1 MESRGN
7 VLFVFALLMLT
18 TLVSARAVNISNT
31 WMLPEEGFP
40 VFYRYFRDRISW
52 YEADAVCQFHHS
64 NLVTADS
71 TSQYDAIRAYLK
83 ELDINENVWIGLSK
97 TTGRPNFTWTNFR
110 PLSGEG
116 HWQQQLPK
124 SDDSL
129 CTAMDPVA
137 DFLWKPMNCGGPEI
151 ASFICELPVPSWAMG
166 PKGCLLT
173 ELPSLTVLYIPEQS
187 ALELTSDCG
196 LDGTKRIACKG
207 NADREDILKQLS
219 CSISPEDFE
228 DKPTKNPILP
238 NITSSSVSETS
249 EDVVS
254 SKTTKPWTSNTIDID
269 YGMPTR
275 HRRETE
281 DTLSPV
287 STKSTTDLSNQEAHK
302 QEIIT
307 MSSQS
312 LETETTS
319 SNPDGDVTLDASV
332 SLKSDKSTELKTTQ
346 VTDLTTQDINAQ
358 TVTAEPKTANPES
371 GDVGEYPAA
380 INQGQLF
387 SIIENG
393 TMFDI
398 LEVNDTSEDVKFA
411 KEIVMETPQLETGT
425 SLKYNSEN
433 SENFYTTVVYHKE
446 PPSEASFVTNK
457 SVKKP
462 DKHSKKDMLKEK
474 DPKKANHDNK
484 YLPKNLNTLEDTTE
498 NEKTLLKEVEMFP
511 LLTDPLTKLNRT
523 YRKDIPVKA
532 DKHHHVEVAWGEKEN
547 TKKLFIT
554 TKRTEA
560 LQTSTPSAKE
570 NLELL
575 NSSEEEVMHKI
586 DSKIDLL
593 NNNSAINNESET
605 VTLPKPEKA
614 IEDSDLMKKQFLPKS
629 LFGETKPGTE
639 TATSEP
645 LEPEPQAQPRPNRQR
660 QLTRPQR
667 RSFYPYFFSR
677 VLG

>member
-83 ELDINENVWIGLSK
+83 ELDITENVWIGLSK
-97 TTGRPNFTWTNFR
+97 TTGRPNFTWTNSR

-116 HWQQQLPK
+116 HWQQQIPK
-124 SDDSL
+124 GDDSL
-129 CTAMDPVA
+129 CTVMDPVA

-166 PKGCLLT
+166 AKGCLLT

-228 DKPTKNPILP
+228 EKPTKNPISP
-238 NITSSSVSETS
+238 NITSSTVSELS
-249 EDVVS
+249 EEVSS

-281 DTLSPV
+281 DTLSPA
-287 STKSTTDLSNQEAHK
+287 STKSTTDLSNQESHK
-302 QEIIT
+302 QDMVT
-307 MSSQS
+307 MSTKSH
-312 LETETTS
+312 EIETTS

-332 SLKSDKSTELKTTQ
+332 SLKSDKSAELKTTQ
-346 VTDLTTQDINAQ
+346 ITDLTTQDIS
-358 TVTAEPKTANPES
+358 THSVTAEPKTLNTES

-398 LEVNDTSEDVKFA
+398 LEINDTSDDVKFA
-411 KEIVMETPQLETGT
+411 KEIIMETPQLETET
-425 SLKYNSEN
+425 TRSTLKYNTEN
-433 SENFYTTVVYHKE
+433 GENFYTTVVYHKE
-446 PPSEASFVTNK
+446 PPSEANFVTNK
-457 SVKKP
+457 SVKKA
-462 DKHSKKDMLKEK
+462 KKEMLKEK
-474 DPKKANHDNK
+474 DPKKLNHETITTNTK
-484 YLPKNLNTLEDTTE
+484 YLPKNLNKLEDNKQ
-498 NEKTLLKEVEMFP
+498 NEKTLSKEVEMFP

-523 YRKDIPVKA
+523 YRKDIPVKT
-532 DKHHHVEVAWGEKEN
+532 DKHQHVEVAWD

-554 TKRTEA
+554 TKRTEVIE
-560 LQTSTPSAKE
+560 TSTQSEKQ
-570 NLELL
+570 NLELF
-575 NSSEEEVMHKI
+575 NSGEEESLHKI

-593 NNNSAINNESET
+593 NNNISINNESET
-605 VTLPKPEKA
+605 VSVPKLEKNKVL
-614 IEDSDLMKKQFLPKS
+614 EDSDLMKKQFLPKS
-629 LFGETKPGTE
+629 LLGETKADT
-639 TATSEP
+639 TSEP